1 MEIILKNLPILVVI
15 TPLMM
20 SLVVAVFSNYKIS
33 WIITCVTT
41 FLTFCFSLGLFF
53 ELKNVNLISYHL
65 GNWIPPFGIE
75 YVIDKVSIIPVL
87 IISSIGF
94 VATIFS
100 VKFFENEISID
111 LIPKTYCLWLLAIAG
126 LIGLVTTADVFNL
139 FVFLEISIF

>member
-1 MEIILKNLPILVVI
+1 
-15 TPLMM
+15 MM

-33 WIITCVTT
+33 WIITCITT

-100 VKFFENEISID
+100 IKFFENEISID
-111 LIPKTYCLWLLAIAG
+111 LIP
-126 LIGLVTTADVFNL
+126 
-139 FVFLEISIF
+139 